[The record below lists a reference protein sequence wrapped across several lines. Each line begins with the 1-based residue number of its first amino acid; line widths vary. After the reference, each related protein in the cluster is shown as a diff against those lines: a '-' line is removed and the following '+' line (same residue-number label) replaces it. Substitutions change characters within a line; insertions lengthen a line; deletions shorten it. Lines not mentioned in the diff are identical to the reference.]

1 MQADNAGEEA
11 AVTRRVHVR
20 LAPRIGEHVV
30 AGTPLAWIWSASP
43 EHPTATAETFGAALE
58 AAVRIG
64 FERTLEHVNRSAYI
78 LLLVGVS
85 ARREQPSS
93 EQLRGAPIVTYA
105 AKARSGAGTVFR
117 SSWTSFYERARLWAT
132 VVRRAVTGHTPSTSP
147 YRGSCVSSM

>member
-1 MQADNAGEEA
+1 VQADDAGEEA

-20 LAPRIGEHVV
+20 LAPRIGEHLV

-64 FERTLEHVNRSAYI
+64 FERIFEHVNRSAYI

-105 AKARSGAGTVFR
+105 AKARSGAGTVFV
-117 SSWTSFYERARLWAT
+117 RAGPASTNEHVSGRRLYIE
-132 VVRRAVTGHTPSTSP
+132 P
-147 YRGSCVSSM
+147 